1 MRYGTLVWLLIAS
14 TLSAG
19 ETKIS
24 FRQLTRTHPI
34 AVQRGT
40 TAQIQVHSNFT
51 LDGSHSAF
59 FAPAGPQ
66 LTYAETKPRSVDW
79 ADPEESDLGEAYR
92 FQVTVP
98 RDQLPGVY
106 EYRIATDQAV
116 SSVAHLLVTDHPVV
130 VEKSGDNSTPQT
142 AQPVSV
148 PVAVSGIAD
157 DFEDVDCYRI
167 AGKQGQTFVAQIY
180 SQRVTRSIHC
190 MAIEYPKLHLMDAM
204 LTLFGPQGR
213 VIAQNDNFYGGDS
226 FLHCV
231 LPADGDYILQV
242 RDSRYTGDPRYVYCV
257 EITQRPQAFGA
268 FPLAVQRGKQS
279 RVELVMS
286 HPESLLTGGSDAAGL
301 AAQTGSPAPPAAV
314 TLTNAATNP
323 LGWTTTRSGAPH
335 VQPVQ
340 VLVSDHPQ
348 LQPPGTHTSRDAAL
362 ALPLPVGIS
371 ARFQDAAREHFY
383 RFTAHKDRYYR
394 FEVNSQR
401 RGFAV
406 DSVIAIY
413 DAAGKQMAKADDG
426 WFTKDATLDFQAPA
440 DGDYVLSV
448 RDLNRR
454 GGPRFAY
461 HLSAAPSGPDFEV
474 HGEYYY
480 GMLAATGHAIW
491 FVKLKRLNGFNGPVE
506 MRVQGLPQGVSFTPV
521 TIPSGMNHCGL
532 IFTAAADA
540 KINAALVRVTG
551 HATVNDGNGKQIALE
566 RAAHVTCELRRAG
579 ASRFYRSP
587 IRTQLLGVTKPLDV
601 TSVTATPQSVT
612 LAPGGS
618 ATITVHI
625 QRNPAYKDQV
635 LLDMAFSFFSTKFG
649 EQLPP
654 GVSLDASSQTK
665 LTGDTLQGTIVL
677 KAAPNAAS
685 VTRHPLA
692 VLARVPITYSIM
704 TNYASNP
711 VLLTVA
717 PPKTPPSK
725 TDAGGK

>member
-625 QRNPAYKDQV
+625 QRSPAYKDQV

-654 GVSLDASSQTK
+654 GVSLAASSQTK

>member
-14 TLSAG
+14 AVSAG

-40 TAQIQVHSNFT
+40 SAQIQIHSNFT

-59 FAPAGPQ
+59 FAPAGPK
-66 LTYAETKPRSVDW
+66 LTYAETKPRPVEW

-130 VEKSGDNSTPQT
+130 VEKPGDNATPQT

-167 AGKQGQTFVAQIY
+167 TGKRGQNFVAQIY
-180 SQRVTRSIHC
+180 TQRVTRSIHC

-231 LPADGDYILQV
+231 LPADGDYVLQV

-257 EITQRPQAFGA
+257 EITRRPHAFGA
-268 FPLAVQRGKQS
+268 FPLAVQRGTQS
-279 RVELVMS
+279 QVDLVMS
-286 HPESLLTGGSDAAGL
+286 RPESLLATAAGP
-301 AAQTGSPAPPAAV
+301 AAQPGSQELPAAV
-314 TLTNAATNP
+314 TLTHPATNP
-323 LGWTTTRSGAPH
+323 LGWTTTRNGAPH
-335 VQPVQ
+335 AQPVQ
-340 VLVSDHPQ
+340 VLVSAHPQ

-362 ALPLPVGIS
+362 PLALPVGVS
-371 ARFQDAAREHFY
+371 ARFEDAAREHFY
-383 RFTAHKDRYYR
+383 RFTANKDRYYR

-406 DSVIAIY
+406 DSVIAIF
-413 DAAGKQMAKADDG
+413 DAAGKQIAKADDG

-454 GGPRFAY
+454 GGRRFAY
-461 HLSAAPSGPDFEV
+461 HLSATPSGPDFEV

-506 MRVQGLPQGVSFTPV
+506 IRASGLPKGVSFTPV
-521 TIPSGMNHCGL
+521 TIPAGMNHCGL

-540 KINAALVRVTG
+540 EINAGLVRVTG
-551 HATVNDGNGKQIALE
+551 HATVDAADGKGIALV
-566 RAAHVTCELRRAG
+566 RDAHVTCELRRAG

-601 TSVTATPQSVT
+601 TSVTATPQAVT

-625 QRNPAYKDQV
+625 QRSPGYKDQV

-685 VTRHPLA
+685 VKRHPLA

-717 PPKTPPSK
+717 PPKTPPPK
-725 TDAGGK
+725 TADGGK